1 MYALVRLAQF
11 QPKGNTVD
19 KETEQYFNHLSDM
32 FRSEGWKILTK
43 ELEEDADNLTHIE
56 SIKDEQELY
65 FRKGQLLVIKNMLTL
80 EATIE
85 AAREDNDD

>member
-11 QPKGNTVD
+11 QQKGNTVD
-19 KETEQYFNHLSDM
+19 RETEQYFNHLSDM

-65 FRKGQLLVIKNMLTL
+65 FRKGQLLVIRNMLTL

>member
-1 MYALVRLAQF
+1 M
-11 QPKGNTVD
+11 D
-19 KETEQYFNHLSDM
+19 KETEQYFGHLTDM

-43 ELEEDADNLTHIE
+43 ELEEDVDNLTHIE

-65 FRKGQLLVIKNMLTL
+65 FRKGQLLVIRNMLTL
-80 EATIE
+80 EVTLE